1 MTNAI
6 NNAQLG
12 GGSTEVDLS
21 IYQKI
26 QEDTLTTTA
35 KTIPEAINE
44 LKSGVEGIT
53 VPTKVSELSNDSDFI
68 NKDVSNL
75 TNYPTT
81 TTVENT
87 YAKKTDIPII
97 PTKVSQLN
105 NDSGFI
111 TSIPEEYVT
120 DTELN
125 AKGYL
130 TEHQDISGLQPKTDN
145 TLATNDKTVS
155 GAINE
160 LKEAIDNGTGAETP
174 SSNIVTYSSLD
185 QLSLTSG
192 TTIINI
198 FNALPNN
205 SLLRLEVAD
214 NSVVT
219 DIPTNTNGIL
229 MIDKVSS
236 NNVTIEYKIT
246 GGELYIG
253 LLTIGD
259 TTTLSWKRLCS
270 TKEDNYDSGYIWIS
284 KYMPTGATGKSFF
297 LSYSIR
303 NGICF
308 VNCGGT
314 LTTSAT
320 FVNGEKI
327 DLSKTTWSQSTG
339 KIIFPKHSS
348 FVATKLYSEKNNTS
362 SLLLLSITAN
372 GEIYMTHSGDLIT
385 DSSDYW
391 HGSLAY
397 PIAE

>member
-1 MTNAI
+1 MD
-6 NNAQLG
+6 
-12 GGSTEVDLS
+12 GSTALAILDKKINSVESTVQSVTLGSDKKSIVITTVDGVSFSVSIPNAVDNPTLLNKFTVVNGEVYYDGKR
-21 IYQKI
+21 IAEYAEI
-26 QEDTLTTTA
+26 LTTTSQL
-35 KTIPEAINE
+35 TND
-44 LKSGVEGIT
+44 SGYVISSD
-53 VPTKVSELSNDSDFI
+53 VPTKVSELTNDSSY
-68 NKDVSNL
+68 V
-75 TNYPTT
+75 TT
-81 TTVENT
+81 TEMNN
-87 YAKKTDIPII
+87 AIANA
-97 PTKVSQLN
+97 QLGGGDGGEIDLSN
-105 NDSGFI
+105 YQQTIDSGLNT
-111 TSIPEEYVT
+111 TSKEV
-120 DTELN
+120 
-125 AKGYL
+125 
-130 TEHQDISGLQPKTDN
+130 
-145 TLATNDKTVS
+145 V

-160 LKEAIDNGTGAETP
+160 INSKMGELTIYTDLAQLKLTNG
-174 SSNIVTYSSLD
+174 I
-185 QLSLTSG
+185 
-192 TTIINI
+192 TTTAI
-198 FNALPNN
+198 FNTMPNN
-205 SLLRLEVAD
+205 SMLRLEV
-214 NSVVT
+214 NSNTEVT
-219 DIPTNTNGIL
+219 DIPANNSGIL

-270 TKEDNYDSGYIWIS
+270 TKEDNYDSGYIWIT

-308 VNCGGT
+308 VNCGGS

-339 KIIFPKHSS
+339 KTIFPKHSS
-348 FVATKLYSEKNNTS
+348 FVATKLYSEKNNTG

-372 GEIYMTHSGDLIT
+372 GEIYLTHSGDLIT
-385 DSSDYW
+385 DGSDYW